1 MTDGIPKVFSLT
13 LHKSEAGTAEVE
25 ENEWI

>member
-1 MTDGIPKVFSLT
+1 MTDWIPKVFSLT

-25 ENEWI
+25 EDGWM